1 MASCLAGRSWFATEA
16 ESGSP
21 WRPLAIAHRGASAH
35 APENTIAAFEAAIGL
50 GAFAIET
57 DLRLTR
63 DGHLVCH
70 HDVDLQRIAGIGLP
84 IAEVD
89 LRDLWRWVPDRAPT
103 LADACDAIGGRAAL
117 LLDLKRS
124 DAAFHEALIDF
135 LRGRGKRHDIALGV
149 RSLEQFDTLTL
160 ALPWMPT
167 VGLLGAFD
175 DLLAFV
181 ADGGTVARLW
191 EPDAGPEQVQALRD
205 FGGAVCVMTG
215 APRDGSVGKTTPARL
230 DRLAA
235 LGVDAIMLDD
245 PSLLRQALAA

>member
-1 MASCLAGRSWFATEA
+1 MQMPRSWFATDA
-16 ESGSP
+16 A
-21 WRPLAIAHRGASAH
+21 RPLVIAHRGASAS
-35 APENTIAAFEAAIGL
+35 APENTRAAFEAAIAL

-70 HDVDLQRIAGIGLP
+70 HDADLRRIADIALP
-84 IAEVD
+84 IAEVE
-89 LRDLWRWVPDRAPT
+89 LGDLWRWVPGRAPT
-103 LADACDAIGGRAAL
+103 LAEACDAIAGRAAL

-124 DAAFHEALIDF
+124 DAAFHEALVAF
-135 LRGRGKRHDIALGV
+135 LRTRGKRHDIALGV
-149 RSLEQFDTLTL
+149 RSLEQFDTLAL

-181 ADGGTVARLW
+181 ADGGTFARLW
-191 EPDAGPEQVQALRD
+191 ERDVTHDRVQALRD

-215 APRDGSVGKTTPARL
+215 EPRENEAGKVTPARL
-230 DRLAA
+230 DRLVAF
-235 LGVDAIMLDD
+235 GVDAIMLDD
-245 PSLLRQALAA
+245 PALLRQAVAV

>member
-1 MASCLAGRSWFATEA
+1 MQTSRSWFATEA
-16 ESGSP
+16 A
-21 WRPLAIAHRGASAH
+21 RPLAIAHRGASMR
-35 APENTIAAFEAAIGL
+35 APENTVAAFEAAIGL

-70 HDVDLQRIAGIGLP
+70 HDSDLQRIGGIALP
-84 IAEVD
+84 IADVE
-89 LRDLWRWVPDRAPT
+89 LGDLWRWVPGRVPT
-103 LADACDAIGGRAAL
+103 LEEACNAVAGRAAL
-117 LLDLKRS
+117 LLDLKQN
-124 DAAFHEALIDF
+124 DAAFHDALIAF
-135 LRGRGKRHDIALGV
+135 LRTRGKRHDIALGV

-181 ADGGTVARLW
+181 ADGGTFARLW
-191 EPDAGPEQVQALRD
+191 ERDATADHVLALRD

-215 APRDGSVGKTTPARL
+215 EPVQGQVGKITPARL
-230 DRLAA
+230 DRLVE

-245 PSLLRQALAA
+245 PAQLRQAAVA